1 MFFSAPLFSLSKTPV
16 IQSFFFFNSIM
27 VSELHETYVTPPTM
41 STTTTPTIT
50 TNPAMA
56 SSFFINLNF
65 TLSIKLE
72 RGNYLIWKSQILPI
86 LRGHGP
92 DGFVTGMKPCPNEF
106 INVAGDSFGLNQMVN
121 QMAKTRSVDPWVD
134 DCFNV
139 RRCCWSD
146 CRLYHFLASL
156 SSSGASFCLTF
167 EGKITSVVNR
177 NADNQERLSLND

>member
-121 QMAKTRSVDPWVD
+121 PNYFYRQRQDQLILGWMI
-134 DCFNV
+134 
-139 RRCCWSD
+139 
-146 CRLYHFLASL
+146 ASM
-156 SSSGASFCLTF
+156 S
-167 EGKITSVVNR
+167 EGVVGQIVGCTTS
-177 NADNQERLSLND
+177 